1 MELETAF
8 HKGYPPVIKVWKM
21 PGERNQFRFLGVK
34 GGTGVYT
41 IEQIRDKIIPV
52 AEEYGL
58 RRVYLFGSY
67 ARREATEDSDV
78 DLLVD
83 APYGMGL
90 FKSEALRQS
99 FEEALNIHVDILTE
113 SGVRAVV
120 KVGNKYLDESRE
132 RFRNNIERDKV
143 VLYANNE

>member
-1 MELETAF
+1 M
-8 HKGYPPVIKVWKM
+8 YP
-21 PGERNQFRFLGVK
+21 
-34 GGTGVYT
+34 T
-41 IEQIRDKIIPV
+41 EQIREKITPV

-58 RRVYLFGSY
+58 RKVYLFGSY

-83 APYGMGL
+83 APYSMGL

-132 RFRNNIERDKV
+132 RFRENIEKDKV
-143 VLYANNE
+143 VLYANNG